1 MVKNDDSLFAYALLK
16 EYQRNVRIKKR
27 YIHEKIS
34 SYKSYPAT
42 LDHLKA
48 IREKG
53 ILAGPRLWINSGF
66 TVSLIKNSSKSSIE
80 LFEKYRQIPEITYVI
95 GLMGIYSI
103 LAFQKGASIL
113 KYALSVTPSY
123 PAQKS
128 ITDIE
133 LCEKGEIKRDTY
145 PSNWDD
151 LDWKIFNKMRD
162 PTRSFGKVGG
172 ELGVTWNTVRF
183 HFNRVLRDCKV
194 WVNFFPLGYGSY
206 PKALLT
212 FKTKYEEN
220 LKTELEKIDRTSFLY
235 KFNETIILYLH
246 YDSYEDLR
254 TFEILK
260 KERKIKNL
268 TLSRPIAWKD
278 NF

>member
-1 MVKNDDSLFAYALLK
+1 MVKNADSLFAYALFK
-16 EYQRNVRIKKR
+16 EYQRNLRIKKR

-34 SYKSYPAT
+34 PYKSYPAT
-42 LDHLKA
+42 LNHFKA

-53 ILAGPRLWINSGF
+53 ILFGPKLWINSGF
-66 TVSLIKNSSKSSIE
+66 SVSLIKNSSKSSIE
-80 LFEKYRQIPEITYVI
+80 LFEKYRQIPEITYVM

-113 KYALSVTPSY
+113 KYAACISPSY

-133 LCEKGEIKRDTY
+133 LCEKGEIERDNY
-145 PSNWDD
+145 PRNWDD
-151 LDWKIFNKMRD
+151 LDWKVFNKMRD

-172 ELGVTWNTVRF
+172 ELGATWNTVRL
-183 HFNRVLRDCKV
+183 HFNKVLRDCKV
-194 WVNFFPLGYGSY
+194 WVNFFPLGYDSY
-206 PKALLT
+206 QKALLT

-220 LKTELEKIDRTSFLY
+220 LKSELEKIDRTSFLY
-235 KFNETIILYLH
+235 KFNDTNALVLFYQN
-246 YDSYEDLR
+246 YRDLK

-268 TLSRPIAWKD
+268 TLSTPIAWKD
-278 NF
+278 IF